1 MQRISPNEHYLTS
14 ITVRCQSKRRLKC
27 ALKILSR
34 NGIIWSESELLRRL
48 AKMYLALWR
57 GSGGKP
63 AATRRYN
70 ISLKDQTYTRVSWY
84 IDRVLHA
91 ILAERA
97 MHSGESVS
105 RILDFAIR
113 NYTSQLLEACLRSP
127 MPKHTRGIRNA
138 VYWQKRWQCRKRHLP
153 QLFITYQCETHENGA
168 RGLRYEQTYSI
179 IPKTGL
185 SPGDILYLL
194 QYAA

>member
-14 ITVRCQSKRRLKC
+14 ITVRRQSKRRLKA
-27 ALKILSR
+27 ALKILGR

-48 AKMYLALWR
+48 AKMYLGLWR
-57 GSGGKP
+57 GGGGKP

-70 ISLKDQTYTRVSWY
+70 VSLKDHTYGRVSWY

-97 MHSGESVS
+97 LHSGESVS
-105 RILDFAIR
+105 RMLDFAIR
-113 NYTSQLLEACLRSP
+113 IYMAQLLEACLRTP
-127 MPKHTRGIRNA
+127 MPKHCRGGRNA
-138 VYWQKRWQCRKRHLP
+138 GYWQKRWQLRKRQLP
-153 QLFITYQCETHENGA
+153 QLFITYECKTMENGPG
-168 RGLRYEQTYSI
+168 GLRFEQTYNI

-194 QYAA
+194 QHAA